1 MSLSPTEAAILAA
14 FGASAITGAVTF
26 SITVYSARRQR
37 DRDEQQRQHERERD
51 ADERANR
58 LADERR
64 DRLRGGYQAIVYAAS
79 TMHAVAKELQ
89 AIWANEPVEVRNE
102 RLNAVLQDAT
112 GDLGRAVASL
122 ALDDGTASVI
132 EGLAAIRGD
141 SPVTWCRSS
150 SSIGA
155 TPARPTRDARR
166 SPCSD
171 RSRRSRARSSG
182 SPDHTSRRS
191 RLAGSRAHRDLVER
205 RRLVE
210 LVTAAGAGRHVE
222 QHEADHGFAARA
234 QHLLDAHHEAT
245 RCRRRCALDRQVPL
259 QYVPAP
265 VTSCPHPSAHG
276 LGSARASRRASA
288 SACRSS

>member
-141 SPVTWCRSS
+141 FARYVVQIELVNRRDA
-150 SSIGA
+150 G
-155 TPARPTRDARR
+155 TPDARR
-166 SPCSD
+166 EAIAPARTD
-171 RSRRSRARSSG
+171 RG
-182 SPDHTSRRS
+182 EV
-191 RLAGSRAHRDLVER
+191 GRDR
-205 RRLVE
+205 
-210 LVTAAGAGRHVE
+210 
-222 QHEADHGFAARA
+222 AARPI
-234 QHLLDAHHEAT
+234 T
-245 RCRRRCALDRQVPL
+245 P
-259 QYVPAP
+259 
-265 VTSCPHPSAHG
+265 
-276 LGSARASRRASA
+276 RAVVA
-288 SACRSS
+288 

>member
-1 MSLSPTEAAILAA
+1 VSLSPTEAAILAA

-141 SPVTWCRSS
+141 FARYVVQIELVNRRDA
-150 SSIGA
+150 G
-155 TPARPTRDARR
+155 TPDARR
-166 SPCSD
+166 EAIALLGQIEAKSGEIE
-171 RSRRSRARSSG
+171 RLARS
-182 SPDHTSRRS
+182 H
-191 RLAGSRAHRDLVER
+191 LA
-205 RRLVE
+205 
-210 LVTAAGAGRHVE
+210 
-222 QHEADHGFAARA
+222 
-234 QHLLDAHHEAT
+234 
-245 RCRRRCALDRQVPL
+245 P
-259 QYVPAP
+259 
-265 VTSCPHPSAHG
+265 
-276 LGSARASRRASA
+276 
-288 SACRSS
+288 